1 MTTGVRRRLP
11 RSLSG
16 WTGATLLGGLL
27 LLAIA
32 APWLAPVDPF
42 SIVGGALSPP
52 SSANV
57 FGTDDLGR
65 DVFGGVVHG
74 GLNSL
79 RVGLVGALSAALLG
93 ICIGGAAGLSGG
105 AVDDLLMRGTEFIQA
120 MPRFFLVVTIVSLF
134 GGHLWLITLVIGLTA
149 WPDTARIFR
158 AQVRAILGREFV
170 LAARASGSSERSIL
184 LRHVLPLTIA
194 VVAAHAS
201 HQAGS
206 AILTEAA
213 MSFLGLGDPRVMSW
227 GTLLGSAQHLV
238 REGWW
243 VSLFPGLAITLT
255 VLGCNLLAD
264 SLATVS
270 ADQA

>member
-1 MTTGVRRRLP
+1 MTRSRQ

-16 WTGATLLGGLL
+16 WAGVTLLGALVMTAL
-27 LLAIA
+27 A
-32 APWLAPVDPF
+32 APFLAPDDPF
-42 SIVGGALSPP
+42 SIAGGALRPP
-52 SSANV
+52 SAANP

-79 RVGLVGALSAALLG
+79 KVGLAGALSAALLG
-93 ICIGGAAGLSGG
+93 ICIGGTAGMRGG
-105 AVDDLLMRGTEFIQA
+105 ILDDLLMRATEFVQA

-134 GGHLWLITLVIGLTA
+134 GGHLWMITLVIALTA
-149 WPDTARIFR
+149 WPETARVFR
-158 AQVRAILGREFV
+158 AQVQATLGREFV
-170 LAARASGSSERSIL
+170 VAARATGSSSRSIL
-184 LRHVLPLTIA
+184 VRHVLPMTIS

-227 GTLLGSAQHLV
+227 GTLLGSAQYMV

-243 VSLFPGLAITLT
+243 VSLFPGIAITLT

-264 SLATVS
+264 SLVARS
-270 ADQA
+270 ADHDL

>member
-1 MTTGVRRRLP
+1 MTRSRQ

-16 WTGATLLGGLL
+16 WAGLTLLAALVIMAL
-27 LLAIA
+27 AAPLLA
-32 APWLAPVDPF
+32 PDDPF
-42 SIVGGALSPP
+42 SIAGGALTPP
-52 SSANV
+52 SAANP

-79 RVGLVGALSAALLG
+79 KVGLAGALSAALLG
-93 ICIGGAAGLSGG
+93 ICIGGAAGMRGG
-105 AVDDLLMRGTEFIQA
+105 ILDDLLMRATEFVQA

-134 GGHLWLITLVIGLTA
+134 GGQLWMITLVIVLTA
-149 WPDTARIFR
+149 WPETARVFR
-158 AQVRAILGREFV
+158 AQVQATLGREFV
-170 LAARASGSSERSIL
+170 VAARASGSSSRSIL
-184 LRHVLPLTIA
+184 VRHILPLTIS

-227 GTLLGSAQHLV
+227 GTLLGSAQYMV

-243 VSLFPGLAITLT
+243 VSLFPGIAITLT

-264 SLATVS
+264 SLVARS
-270 ADQA
+270 ADEA